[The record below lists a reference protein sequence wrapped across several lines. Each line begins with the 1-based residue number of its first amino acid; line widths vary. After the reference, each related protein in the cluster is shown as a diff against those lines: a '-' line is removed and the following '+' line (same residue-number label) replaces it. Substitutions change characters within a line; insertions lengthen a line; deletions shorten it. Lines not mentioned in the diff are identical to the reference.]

1 MKHLFGSQTGE
12 DRSVLNVPT
21 AVMALIVFIAVF
33 GAGLAFHYMR

>member
-1 MKHLFGSQTGE
+1 MKHLFGSQTEE

-33 GAGLAFHYMR
+33 GAGLAFHYVR